1 MELLSLLVQLIT
13 PNSGS
18 KLAFTIGQLKEF
30 QMILD
35 NHRYTVRKLMK
46 EVG

>member
-18 KLAFTIGQLKEF
+18 KLAFTIDQLKEF
-30 QMILD
+30 QTILD
-35 NHRYTVRKLMK
+35 RRHYTVRTLMK

>member
-1 MELLSLLVQLIT
+1 MKLRSLLVQLIT

-18 KLAFTIGQLKEF
+18 KLVFTTDQLKEF

-35 NHRYTVRKLMK
+35 NHHYTVRELMK